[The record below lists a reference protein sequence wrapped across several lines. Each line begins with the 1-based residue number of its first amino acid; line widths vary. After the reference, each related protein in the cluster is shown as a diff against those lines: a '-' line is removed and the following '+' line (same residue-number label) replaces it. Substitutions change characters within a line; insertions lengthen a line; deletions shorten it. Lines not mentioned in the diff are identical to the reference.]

1 MTHQVLIPRRPD
13 PNRLAAM
20 HAFRKAHGW
29 GHATCSLLAGDA
41 SFRTYYRLRDTG
53 TGETC
58 VLMDAPPP
66 TEDVRP
72 FVRIGRHLAGLGLST
87 PSIRAEDAEQGFLLL
102 EDFGDDLYARLLGSG
117 SREGDLYSLAM
128 DVQTALHQAPAPD
141 FLPAY
146 DDAFLLTEVGY
157 LPDWF
162 CLHCAKPVPDD
173 ARAEYDA
180 LWNTLFSI
188 ARAVPERIVL
198 RDYHAEN
205 LMLLPG
211 RQGLKACGLL
221 DFQGAV
227 RGPLTYDLMSLME
240 DARRDIDPGLVQS
253 MQDYYLDC
261 NPGLDR
267 DAFQASWSVMA
278 AQRHAKVI
286 GLFVRLWKRDGKPV
300 YLPHLPRVWR
310 LMEQACQHP
319 LLGPLNAWL
328 NRHVPH
334 ETRQRIPA

>member
-1 MTHQVLIPRRPD
+1 MTHPVLLPRRPD
-13 PNRLAAM
+13 PDRIAAM
-20 HAFRKAHGW
+20 HAFRTARGW
-29 GHATCSLLAGDA
+29 GNADCTLLAGDA
-41 SFRTYYRLRDTG
+41 SFRTYYRLRNSNG
-53 TGETC
+53 TTC

-72 FVRIGRHLAGLGLST
+72 FMAVGRYLAGLGLST
-87 PSIRAEDAEQGFLLL
+87 PDIFAEDSEQGFLLL
-102 EDFGDDLYARLLGSG
+102 EDFGDNLYARLLVSG
-117 SREGDLYSLAM
+117 TQEAKLYSLAM
-128 DVQTALHQAPAPD
+128 DVQSALHHAPPPD

-162 CLHCAKPVPDD
+162 CMHCATPVPED
-173 ARAEYDA
+173 ARAEYNA
-180 LWNTLFSI
+180 LWHTLFSI
-188 ARAVPERIVL
+188 ARAVPERLVL
-198 RDYHAEN
+198 RDYHADN
-205 LMLLPG
+205 LMLLSGRPG
-211 RQGLKACGLL
+211 LRACGLL

-253 MQDYYLDC
+253 MQDYYLER
-261 NPGLDR
+261 NSSLER
-267 DAFQASWSVMA
+267 ETFQASWAVMA

-310 LMEQACQHP
+310 LMDQSCRHP
-319 LLGPLNAWL
+319 LLGPLKAWL
-328 NRHVPH
+328 GRHVPH
-334 ETRQRIPA
+334 EIRQRIPA